1 MTKAQEKMV
10 NRIRNDA
17 ETMHNNGG
25 YEIKQWE
32 VKDNEWGTV
41 SIYFEIGL
49 IGDEGTMAEYI
60 GRDSLQIFIG
70 PKGGTKIPC
79 YTRKKDGSFR
89 NFYEKY
95 TNIWSACYSY
105 NHH

>member
-1 MTKAQEKMV
+1 MTKSQERMV
-10 NRIRNDA
+10 NRIRRDA

-32 VKDNEWGTV
+32 VKDNDWGTV
-41 SIYFEIGL
+41 SIYLEIGL

-79 YTRKKDGSFR
+79 YTRKKDGTFK
-89 NFYEKY
+89 NYYAQYK
-95 TNIWSACYSY
+95 NIWQATIAYGR
-105 NHH
+105 H